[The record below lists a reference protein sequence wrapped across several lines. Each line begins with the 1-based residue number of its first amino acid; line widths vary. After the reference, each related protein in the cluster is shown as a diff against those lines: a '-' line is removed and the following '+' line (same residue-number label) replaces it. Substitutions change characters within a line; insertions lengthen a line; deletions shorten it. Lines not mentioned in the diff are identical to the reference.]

1 MTGRLNLE
9 PFASAGYRRY
19 FLAASLAAVALWVYQ
34 PALEWIVLTQTGR
47 AGAVGL
53 LQTALI
59 VAVALA
65 TLPSGLL
72 TERFG
77 SRAMIGVALG
87 GIGLMV
93 AVVAAFA
100 ATGLLTFEAALV
112 LTFILGIFD
121 GLYGV
126 PATLLLGQVVEARF
140 LGAAIGL
147 SFLTSGL
154 GRLVG
159 GPIGGTTLQTFG
171 AVQAF
176 VPAAIGL
183 GLSAVVILTTPLL
196 RRDDERHDRGPAI
209 SDLAEAARWIGRHPA
224 ALWVSVLGT
233 MSGLCVFCYSALLP
247 AYTRDNLHAD
257 AATLGLLAGAGGIG
271 VIAGAIV
278 MEGVGRRI
286 GRGREIVVMFLAC
299 AATIGALAVTEI
311 IPVALVLAALITL
324 ASIGFGGTAQLIV
337 QTLPPPRMRA
347 RVVAVYTFAYFCALP
362 IGTAAAGALAD
373 VFGVRTIL
381 LAMAGLTVVTTAL
394 VLLAYPSLLA
404 IDLDAHG
411 DVTVDGR
418 VLTSHQ
424 QPRPSPAPSA
434 LSAADSA
441 DRSDPR

>member
-19 FLAASLAAVALWVYQ
+19 FLAGSLAAVGLWVYQ
-34 PALEWIVLTQTGR
+34 PALEWIVLTETGK

-77 SRAMIGVALG
+77 SRAMLAVALG
-87 GIGLMV
+87 GIGLMI

-100 ATGLLTFEAALV
+100 AAGLLTFEVALV
-112 LTFILGIFD
+112 LTFVLGIFD

-159 GPIGGTTLQTFG
+159 GPIGGTTLEAFG

-176 VPAAIGL
+176 IPAAVAL
-183 GLSAVVILTTPLL
+183 GLSGLVILTTPLV
-196 RRDDERHDRGPAI
+196 RRDEERHDRGAAL

-224 ALWVSVLGT
+224 ALWITVLAT
-233 MSGLCVFCYSALLP
+233 MSGLSLFCYSALLP
-247 AYTRDNLHAD
+247 AFTRDNLRAD

-271 VIAGAIV
+271 VIVGAVV
-278 MEGVGRRI
+278 MEGIGRRI
-286 GRGREIVVMFLAC
+286 GRGRQIVVMFLGC
-299 AATIGALAVTEI
+299 AAAIAGLAVTEVL
-311 IPVALVLAALITL
+311 PVALVLAAAITL
-324 ASIGFGGTAQLIV
+324 GSIAFGGTAQVIV

-347 RVVAVYTFAYFCALP
+347 RVIAVYTFAYYCALP
-362 IGTAAAGALAD
+362 VGTALVGILAD
-373 VFGVRTIL
+373 AFGVRAVL
-381 LAMAGLTVVTTAL
+381 LGMAALTVITTTL
-394 VLLAYPSLLA
+394 VLLVYRELLA
-404 IDLDAHG
+404 LDLDAQG
-411 DVTVDGR
+411 DVTVAGR
-418 VLTSHQ
+418 ALTSHQ
-424 QPRPSPAPSA
+424 QQRSA
-434 LSAADSA
+434 
-441 DRSDPR
+441 